1 MQTNTESHSPQGL
14 RNRRCSFSSNNLLP
28 GGGSHKASPRL
39 LPRLSNSTLYDATFC
54 QCLPACVHLLLRSIV
69 TERKTDGGLPVSEYA
84 CRPKRRSRSRLPR
97 AFRTSLCPYFGH
109 NVEGLTCKPRILG
122 LYARPNPPF

>member
-1 MQTNTESHSPQGL
+1 VQTNTESHSPQGL

-84 CRPKRRSRSRLPR
+84 CRAETPIPFAIAERFQNIFVSVFWPQCRRLDLQTADPGSL
-97 AFRTSLCPYFGH
+97 RTP
-109 NVEGLTCKPRILG
+109 
-122 LYARPNPPF
+122 